1 MISNISKGLE
11 DLKKYFWL
19 LNTKAVSNV
28 YILVIIYVY
37 FNFRIITNK

>member
-19 LNTKAVSNV
+19 LNTKGVSNV